1 MNNKKYLIL
10 FIGTILFLA
19 IISICIAVF
28 SNSKKDN
35 ATKKIEEEISYLE
48 MKLIGMLNAL
58 NNIPMSSSVMLEQSS
73 VKSNQNNEQGGNTQD
88 SLGGSSE
95 KSSSDNNSSDSSTGK
110 SNNQN
115 KESESYNKYSIE
127 NENILIETND
137 KIDWNYMKNTAEKLY
152 TSWTSIMIDLHSI
165 NIKNEDV
172 LDFSDNLNTLILNIE
187 NENKLLTLNNLAVLY
202 AYIPVY
208 MSQYSENKDRIN
220 IAYVKSYIINSY
232 ILTEEDKWD
241 EMQTQIDNAQQYFG
255 TVMNSINKDKMQNSV
270 NKTYI
275 LLNEMKNV
283 ISLKDK
289 KLYFIKYKNLME
301 NIMTI

>member
-35 ATKKIEEEISYLE
+35 TTKKIEEEISYLE

-95 KSSSDNNSSDSSTGK
+95 KSSSDNKSSDSSTGK

>member
-10 FIGTILFLA
+10 FISTIVFLA
-19 IISICIAVF
+19 IISICIVVF

-35 ATKKIEEEISYLE
+35 TTQKIEEEISYLE
-48 MKLIGMLNAL
+48 TKLIGMLNAL
-58 NNIPMSSSVMLEQSS
+58 NNIPISSSVMLEQSS
-73 VKSNQNNEQGGNTQD
+73 VKSNQNNEQGGNTQG
-88 SLGGSSE
+88 SSGGSSE
-95 KSSSDNNSSDSSTGK
+95 KSSSDNSSDSSSGK

-115 KESESYNKYSIE
+115 EESESYNKYSIK

-152 TSWTSIMIDLHSI
+152 TSWTSIMIDLHSV
-165 NIKNEDV
+165 NIKNEDI
-172 LDFSDNLNTLILNIE
+172 LGFSDNLNTLILNIE

-220 IAYVKSYIINSY
+220 IAYTKSYIINSY

-241 EMQTQIDNAQQYFG
+241 EMQTQIDNAQKYFG